1 MCEVLVLLNQ
11 LVLRYKEALAELL
24 EQALPLAVQ
33 RVHALLP
40 PDWDWSGQWGTA
52 GGPATPGALRG
63 CTAPTAVALQRV
75 LTCCSLLPDTAGC
88 VFARLRAAAAHM
100 VHAVLIHAAFCCTP
114 SS

>member
-1 MCEVLVLLNQ
+1 MLLNQ

-52 GGPATPGALRG
+52 GGPATPGALRYSPHMLKPPSPDCKLYVCLPG
-63 CTAPTAVALQRV
+63 SARYQPTYIHVCT
-75 LTCCSLLPDTAGC
+75 
-88 VFARLRAAAAHM
+88 RAA
-100 VHAVLIHAAFCCTP
+100 
-114 SS
+114 